1 MPNAPFPTPIPDPWS
16 EEFWAGCKRHELL
29 LQECNDCDKPRHYP
43 RLTCPFCAS
52 PEYSWVKASGK
63 STLYSYVVVH
73 PPTLPVFKN
82 DVPYPVILVELEEGP
97 RMVSNVTD
105 CAIDDLVIGM
115 DLELV
120 FDDVTEDLTLP
131 KFKPVGS

>member
-1 MPNAPFPTPIPDPWS
+1 M
-16 EEFWAGCKRHELL
+16 
-29 LQECNDCDKPRHYP
+29 
-43 RLTCPFCAS
+43 
-52 PEYSWVKASGK
+52 
-63 STLYSYVVVH
+63 
-73 PPTLPVFKN
+73 PVFKN
-82 DVPYPVILVELEEGP
+82 DVPYPVILGELEEGP

-131 KFKPVGS
+131 KFKPGGS

>member
-1 MPNAPFPTPIPDPWS
+1 M
-16 EEFWAGCKRHELL
+16 
-29 LQECNDCDKPRHYP
+29 
-43 RLTCPFCAS
+43 
-52 PEYSWVKASGK
+52 
-63 STLYSYVVVH
+63 
-73 PPTLPVFKN
+73 PVFKN